1 MLRATSSAL
10 SCVVLLLP
18 VCVVPL
24 LPVCIVFLLPVCV
37 VFLLSFIVSRAP
49 PPCVRCV
56 PQPYRRSCSS
66 SPCASRSSRVRC
78 ARYSDPVSV
87 SPTPWTQSC
96 LRLLEGSPHHS
107 FHPVVLTQ
115 ISPLAIQLYPPWPDN
130 LKELLPQ
137 IQGCVFILSY
147 CLPKICCSL
156 KLSCL
161 HIDLALTQ

>member
-1 MLRATSSAL
+1 MTTLSGEGKRGCCNWKRGMQDPSAVDLDGTSLSLIFFTQKTSSGERMLRATSSTL

-37 VFLLSFIVSRAP
+37 GFLLSFIVRRAP

-56 PQPYRRSCSS
+56 PQPYRRSGSS

-87 SPTPWTQSC
+87 SPTP
-96 LRLLEGSPHHS
+96 
-107 FHPVVLTQ
+107 
-115 ISPLAIQLYPPWPDN
+115 
-130 LKELLPQ
+130 
-137 IQGCVFILSY
+137 
-147 CLPKICCSL
+147 
-156 KLSCL
+156 
-161 HIDLALTQ
+161 